1 MSLCTVSEL
10 RSALGVGTLYPD
22 ATLQSSCTAADVVI
36 NPMLWSSTQ
45 YTVAHS
51 NVVGTG
57 TLYFDIPT
65 TNLFYVGQSVTI
77 ANCGTKYNGTKT
89 ISAVTDYSISIDT
102 THTNVQ
108 SRHPIEPFGTVL
120 GDAYTD
126 FTTDAAVQ
134 EAALM
139 IAVDI
144 WQARQTSNSGGSSPD
159 FQPSPYRMGNTL
171 MARVRGLL
179 AHTLDPRSM
188 VG

>member
-1 MSLCTVSEL
+1 MSLCTVAEL

-22 ATLQSSCTAADVVI
+22 ATLQTSCDAADAI
-36 NPMLWSSTQ
+36 ILPMLWSSTQ
-45 YTVAHS
+45 YAVAHS
-51 NVVGTG
+51 NIVGTG

-65 TNLFYVGQSVTI
+65 TNLFYVGQSVVI

-89 ISAVTDYSISIDT
+89 ITAVTDYSISIDT
-102 THTNVQ
+102 THTSIQ

-126 FTTDAAVQ
+126 FTADAAVQ

-171 MARVRGLL
+171 LARVRGLL